1 MGCTTSKEERE
12 PEQVTEVACSEM
24 NVGSPLSYPV
34 PFGHVPYNPALPG
47 PIALPGA
54 MGPLWDFSTEWW
66 YYVGWAH
73 DRSKSKYFTVL
84 VETLR
89 WTPEATASHE
99 LTFSVVFYGIGTP
112 SQEEISTSWSVGEG
126 FSPTPGAKAGLVIPP
141 PTSTSWSLE
150 AHADLEW
157 KMNMTCRLT
166 SGTLGLPGA
175 KYQLEMAD
183 TTHGVGVSFQLRD
196 TFGMVLEGASGS
208 VSKDSYEF
216 AMPSLTIEE
225 GSTITLDGV
234 TTELGGGNLWLDR
247 QSLSRSSSSSDVK
260 ASLVASA
267 GRLSS
272 QLYTGNWLGV
282 VMEDKSVY
290 VLVFYWPQKQDQ
302 WIVGSEL
309 QPPVNPTGKMGLEY
323 PPLSNWDKQSPV
335 QGVNLLNSS
344 DFDLNILHPQP
355 DPSKSPHWTSPTT
368 GQTYCSAW
376 RLNIRDQVYTMT
388 ALVPGSEVKLAD
400 SAFFEG
406 AAIISDSSGREVGH
420 AFVEQMGYAQ

>member
-1 MGCTTSKEERE
+1 MGCTTSQEERA
-12 PEQVTEVACSEM
+12 PEQVACIET

-47 PIALPGA
+47 A

-66 YYVGWAH
+66 YYAGWAH
-73 DRSKSKYFTVL
+73 DRLKSKHFTIL

-89 WTPEATASHE
+89 GTPEATASHE
-99 LTFSVVFYGIGTP
+99 LTLSVVFYGIGTS
-112 SQEEISTSWSVGEG
+112 SQEEISTSWSVGGG

-141 PTSTSWSLE
+141 PTSNSWSLE
-150 AHADLEW
+150 AHADIEW
-157 KMNMTCRLT
+157 KMNMTCVLT

-183 TTHGVGVSFQLRD
+183 TTHNVSASFQLTD
-196 TFGMVLEGASGS
+196 VFGMILEGASGS

-234 TTELGGGNLWLDR
+234 KTELGGGSLWLDR
-247 QSLSRSSSSSDVK
+247 QTLSRPLSSSDAK

-282 VMEDKSVY
+282 VMEDKTVY
-290 VLVFYWPQKQDQ
+290 VLVFYWPQKKDQ

-323 PPLSNWDKQSPV
+323 PLPSNWDKQSPV

-344 DFDLNILHPQP
+344 DFDLNILHPQHP
-355 DPSKSPHWTSPTT
+355 TESPHWKSPHSH
-368 GQTYCSAW
+368 QTYCTAW
-376 RLNIRDQVYTMT
+376 RLKIRDQVYTMT
-388 ALVPGSEVKLAD
+388 AIVAGSEVKLAGN
-400 SAFFEG
+400 AFFEG
-406 AAIISDSSGREVGH
+406 AAIISDSSGHDVGH
-420 AFVEQMGYAQ
+420 AFVEQMGYTQ